1 MSEMSDYL
9 EDTLIGHLFRS
20 ATFGKPSVVAIAL
33 CTTTPVDGDGGDFTA
48 GTGVEVPDANGYSRQ
63 TLNPLDGNWTATA
76 GGDGQTDNAT
86 AITYTQAT
94 GSWGT
99 VQSCAIVDNA
109 TFNSGNMW
117 FYSTVDSSKAIDSGD
132 TAEFTTGA
140 ITVTLA

>member
-1 MSEMSDYL
+1 
-9 EDTLIGHLFRS
+9 
-20 ATFGKPSVVAIAL
+20 VAIAL
-33 CTTTPVDGDGGDFTA
+33 CTTTPIDGDTGIFTT
-48 GTGVEVPDANGYSRQ
+48 GTGVEVTNAGAYTRQ
-63 TLNPLDGNWTATA
+63 TLNPLDANWTATA

-99 VQSCAIVDNA
+99 VNSCAIVDNA
-109 TFNSGNMW
+109 THNAGNMW